1 MYYDLFRRDKYEWN
15 TRSFSKDIFEILR
28 NKIKTNKIKTNK
40 IKTNKIKTNKIK
52 TNKIKTNKIKTNKI
66 NELLVLKNLLE

>member
-15 TRSFSKDIFEILR
+15 TRGFSKDIFEILR
-28 NKIKTNKIKTNK
+28 NKIKTNE
-40 IKTNKIKTNKIK
+40 
-52 TNKIKTNKIKTNKI
+52 I

>member
-1 MYYDLFRRDKYEWN
+1 MYYDLFKRDKYEWN

-28 NKIKTNKIKTNK
+28 NKIKTNE
-40 IKTNKIKTNKIK
+40 
-52 TNKIKTNKIKTNKI
+52 I

>member
-28 NKIKTNKIKTNK
+28 NKIKTNNIKTNE
-40 IKTNKIKTNKIK
+40 
-52 TNKIKTNKIKTNKI
+52 I

>member
-28 NKIKTNKIKTNK
+28 NKNKTNE
-40 IKTNKIKTNKIK
+40 
-52 TNKIKTNKIKTNKI
+52 I